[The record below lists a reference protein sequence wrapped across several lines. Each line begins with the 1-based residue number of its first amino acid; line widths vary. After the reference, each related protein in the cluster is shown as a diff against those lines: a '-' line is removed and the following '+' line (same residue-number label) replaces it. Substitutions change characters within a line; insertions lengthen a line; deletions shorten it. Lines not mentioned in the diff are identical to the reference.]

1 MKCCIMQPTYLPWS
15 GYFNL
20 IASVDTFVFLDSV
33 QFERQSWQSRNRI
46 LLHAVEHLLVVP
58 VERAP
63 LDTRICD
70 VVTSERRGNWRVAHF
85 KTLNSAYGKTLY
97 GRELL
102 DLLEPLY
109 TQPAPVNLADFNIS
123 LITSLARA
131 LGLSAGFVRAASLE
145 HQGER
150 TQRLIAICKSLSA
163 DTYLSPLGSRSYLED
178 DGFTGASDVELELQS
193 YMPTYYRQY
202 KTEDFFSHLSIIDV
216 IANIGLVNTSAYIL
230 EAT

>member
-46 LLHAVEHLLVVP
+46 LLHSIVHLLVVP
-58 VERAP
+58 VERTS
-63 LDTRICD
+63 LNTRICD

-85 KTLNSAYGKTLY
+85 KTLNSAYGKTPY

-102 DLLEPLY
+102 DLLEPFY
-109 TQPAPVNLADFNIS
+109 IQPAPVKLADFNIS
-123 LITSLARA
+123 LTTSLARA
-131 LGLSAGFVRAASLE
+131 LGLSAGFVRASSVE
-145 HQGER
+145 QQDER
-150 TQRLIAICKSLSA
+150 TQRLIAICNSLSA

-178 DGFTGASDVELELQS
+178 DGFTGAGDVELEFQS
-193 YMPTYYRQY
+193 YSPKCYRQY

-216 IANIGLVNTSAYIL
+216 IANIGLENTRAYIL
-230 EAT
+230 EDT